1 MPNMNKIWMICNM
14 IMALFLLVSSLISFS
29 NYAPTVFKALFFIAL
44 EIIIILIPFIRIFD
58 PYFQFLTFQVT
69 SPILICII
77 ACFYIDSLSQFCG
90 NGWQTC
96 YGSITG
102 YAIIIICIVEIIMR
116 RDEVNDVLNQTGMR
130 TSKSEPQVQT
140 IDPEVGGLELSQQQE
155 QESVEEVQ
163 EQKIEPGQFVEF

>member
-1 MPNMNKIWMICNM
+1 
-14 IMALFLLVSSLISFS
+14 
-29 NYAPTVFKALFFIAL
+29 
-44 EIIIILIPFIRIFD
+44 
-58 PYFQFLTFQVT
+58 
-69 SPILICII
+69 
-77 ACFYIDSLSQFCG
+77 
-90 NGWQTC
+90 
-96 YGSITG
+96 
-102 YAIIIICIVEIIMR
+102 MR